1 MKRALDV
8 DNLINADAKA
18 TQIAEKWEE
27 WQSYR
32 RRWIEEKKELRDYV
46 YATDT
51 RSTSNSKL
59 PWSNSTTTP
68 KLTQIYDN
76 LKANY
81 TAALFPSQDWMRWTA
96 TTMEGAT
103 KAKVEV
109 IQNYMAN
116 KVAQSGFRFTAEK
129 LIDDYILTGNCFAT
143 VDFTNDTYTLETGE
157 QVRNYV
163 GPRLVRISPYD
174 IAFDPTAASFIHTPK
189 IVRSI
194 KTLGEVA
201 NEFEG
206 TPELQQIF
214 DRMLHNRGEVGAA
227 HQTEKSQGFIADG
240 FGSIENY
247 YQSSYVEFLT
257 FYGDIFDRHEQKL
270 HKNRIITVV
279 DRAYIISDVAN
290 PSWLGSAPIFHAG
303 WRTRPDNLYAM
314 GPLDNLVG
322 MQYRIDHL
330 ENLKADVFD
339 QIALPLLK
347 IRGDVEDFEYEP
359 GARIY
364 MGEEGDV
371 APMVPDA
378 TALNADLQIQVIENK
393 MEELAG
399 APKMAMGL
407 RTPGEKT
414 AFEVQTL
421 DNAANRIFN
430 HKAAQFEM
438 QFLEPALNAMLESA
452 RRNMNVEDVVSVV
465 DRDLG
470 LQVFKTITKEDI
482 TAKGKIVPQGARH
495 FAERAKRVQTLSQLM
510 QIKAQDPSVAPHMS
524 GKIIARILSEELSE
538 PELYGENIAVQE
550 QMETQK
556 AVADAEAD
564 FQEDLEMKAEQGF

>member
-18 TQIAEKWEE
+18 TQIAEQWEE
-27 WQSYR
+27 WNTYR
-32 RRWIEEKKELRDYV
+32 RRWLEEKKELRDYV

-51 RSTSNSKL
+51 RTTSNSKL

-68 KLTQIYDN
+68 KITQIYDN

-81 TAALFPSQDWMRWTA
+81 TSALFPQEKWMRWSA
-96 TTMEGAT
+96 EDDASAT
-103 KAKVEV
+103 KEKRDVIQTYMSNKVE
-109 IQNYMAN
+109 
-116 KVAQSGFRFTAEK
+116 QSNFRKTAER

-143 VDFTNDTYTLETGE
+143 VDFFSDYTVLENGE
-157 QVRNYV
+157 QVTNYV
-163 GPRLVRISPYD
+163 GPRMVRISPYD
-174 IAFDPTAASFIHTPK
+174 ICFDPTAADFSHTPK

-206 TPELQQIF
+206 TPELQEIF
-214 DRMLHNRGEVGAA
+214 KRMLHNRSEVGSAA
-227 HQTEKSQGFIADG
+227 QTDKGQGFIADG

-257 FYGDIFDRHEQKL
+257 FYGDMFDRHEQKL

-279 DRAYIISDVAN
+279 DRAYVISDTAN
-290 PSWLGSAPIFHAG
+290 PSWLGTAPIFHAG

-359 GARIY
+359 GGRIY

-371 APMVPDA
+371 APMVPDS
-378 TALNADLQIQVIENK
+378 TALNADMQIQVIEQK

-399 APKMAMGL
+399 APRMAMGL

-438 QFLEPALNAMLESA
+438 EFLEPVLNSMLESA
-452 RRNMNVEDVVSVV
+452 RRNMNFIDVISVFDEELNV
-465 DRDLG
+465 
-470 LQVFKTITKEDI
+470 QMFSNITKEDI
-482 TAKGKIVPQGARH
+482 TARGKIVPQGARH
-495 FAERAKRVQTLSQLM
+495 FSQRAQRVQTLNQLM
-510 QIKAQDPSVAPHMS
+510 QIKAADPTVGVHLS
-524 GKIIARILSEELSE
+524 GKVIARILSEELNESN
-538 PELYGENIAVQE
+538 LYGENVTVFE
-550 QMETQK
+550 QTETQK
-556 AVADAEAD
+556 AMSDAEAD
-564 FQEDLEMKAEQGF
+564 FQEDLQIKAEQGL

>member
-1 MKRALDV
+1 MKRTLDV
-8 DNLINADAKA
+8 DNLINADSKA
-18 TQIAEKWEE
+18 TQIAEQWEE
-27 WQSYR
+27 WNTYR
-32 RRWIEEKKELRDYV
+32 RRWLEEKKELRDYV

-51 RSTSNSKL
+51 RTTSNSKL

-81 TAALFPSQDWMRWTA
+81 TAALFPSEDWMKWSA
-96 TTMEGAT
+96 KNAEGNT
-103 KAKVEV
+103 KDKVDV
-109 IQNYMAN
+109 IQSYMFN
-116 KVAQSGFRFTAEK
+116 KVVQSGFRFTAER

-143 VDFTNDTYTLETGE
+143 VDFVNDSFELETGE
-157 QVRNYV
+157 QVKNYV

-174 IAFDPTAASFIHTPK
+174 ICFDPTAASFANTPK

-194 KTLGEVA
+194 KTLGEVS
-201 NEFEG
+201 NDFEG
-206 TPELQQIF
+206 EPELEQIF
-214 DRMLHNRGEVGAA
+214 ERMLHNRGEVGSAT
-227 HQTEKSQGFIADG
+227 QTDKGQGYIADG

-257 FYGDIFDRHEQKL
+257 FYGDIFDRYEQKL

-279 DRAYIISDVAN
+279 DRAYVISDVAN
-290 PSWLGSAPIFHAG
+290 PSWLGTAPIFHAG

-359 GARIY
+359 GGRIY

-378 TALNADLQIQVIENK
+378 TALNADMQIQVIEQK

-421 DNAANRIFN
+421 DSAANRIFN

-438 QFLEPALNAMLESA
+438 QFLDPALNAMLESA
-452 RRNMNVEDVVSVV
+452 RRNMIQEDIISVL

-470 LQVFKTITKEDI
+470 LQVFRTITKEDI
-482 TAKGKIVPQGARH
+482 TAKGRIVPQGARH
-495 FAERAKRVQTLSQLM
+495 FTERAKRVQTLSQLM
-510 QIKAQDPSVAPHMS
+510 QIKASDPTVAPHMS
-524 GKIIARILSEELSE
+524 GKIIARILSEELNE
-538 PELYGENIAVQE
+538 PSLYEENVAVFE

-556 AVADAEAD
+556 AAADAEAE
-564 FQEDLEMKAEQGF
+564 FQEDLEMKAEQGL

>member
-1 MKRALDV
+1 MKRTLDV
-8 DNLINADAKA
+8 HNLINADSRAQAISSKY
-18 TQIAEKWEE
+18 QDWV
-27 WQSYR
+27 SFR
-32 RRWIEEKKELRDYV
+32 RGWIDEKKELRNYV

-51 RSTSNSKL
+51 RTTSNNKL

-81 TAALFPSQDWMRWTA
+81 TAAIFPSENWMRWQA
-96 TTMEGAT
+96 DDADSAT
-103 KAKVEV
+103 KQKRDV
-109 IQNYMAN
+109 IQNYMSN
-116 KVAQSGFRFTAEK
+116 KVRQSDFRQTAEK

-143 VDFTNDTYTLETGE
+143 VDFVNDTHELESGE
-157 QVRNYV
+157 MIQDYV

-174 IAFDPTAASFIHTPK
+174 IVFDPTAADFRSTPK
-189 IVRSI
+189 IVRTI

-201 NEFEG
+201 NDFEG
-206 TPELQQIF
+206 DPELNEIF
-214 DRMLHNRGEVGAA
+214 GRMIHNRGEVGSA
-227 HQTEKSQGFIADG
+227 HQSEKSEAYIADG

-257 FYGDIFDRHEQKL
+257 FYGDLFDIYSREL
-270 HKNRIITVV
+270 HRNRVITIV
-279 DRAYIISDVAN
+279 DRAYVLTDVAN
-290 PSWLGSAPIFHAG
+290 PSWLGKSNIFHSG

-322 MQYRIDHL
+322 LQYRIDHL

-339 QIALPLLK
+339 QIALPMLK
-347 IRGDVEDFEYEP
+347 IKGDVEDFDYEP
-359 GARIY
+359 GGRVYI
-364 MGEEGDV
+364 GEEGDV

-378 TALNADLQIQVIENK
+378 TALNADLQIQVIEQK

-452 RRNMNVEDVVSVV
+452 RRNMNFTDVISVLNEDIGV
-465 DRDLG
+465 
-470 LQVFKTITKEDI
+470 QIFTTITKDDL
-482 TAKGKIVPQGARH
+482 TARGKIVPQGARH
-495 FAERAKRVQTLSQLM
+495 FTERAKRVQTLSQLM
-510 QIKAQDPSVAPHMS
+510 QIKAQDQTVAPHLS
-524 GKIIARILSEELSE
+524 GKGIARILAEELNE
-538 PELYGENIAVQE
+538 PELYRENIAVRE
-550 QMETQK
+550 QQATQT
-556 AVADAEAD
+556 AVSDSEAD
-564 FQEDLEMKAEQGF
+564 YQEDLMVKQEQGL